1 MRRNNQH
8 KTLIFIVLQ
17 QNKINLL
24 AFINFVSLQICILFA
39 IYLGGLLPGV
49 AATYLG
55 SDGTQIGI
63 YGGSMPFD
71 PKILNPSIGHITV
84 GGQTNDQGQ
93 LPVTIEVV
101 NE

>member
-1 MRRNNQH
+1 M
-8 KTLIFIVLQ
+8 
-17 QNKINLL
+17 
-24 AFINFVSLQICILFA
+24 
-39 IYLGGLLPGV
+39 

-63 YGGSMPFD
+63 YGGAMPFD
-71 PKILNPSIGHITV
+71 PRILNPNIGHITI